1 MKKLRICLMAVVLFG
16 SFSMGALQVDATE
29 RWKPEPVTE
38 VVTPE
43 KIVNIDATKSILA
56 LGADLSANQRASV
69 LSQMGLTEG
78 DLAGFTVISITNE
91 MEHQYL
97 GSYMDASVIGSKSLS
112 SVLITP
118 KESGHGVVVTTK
130 NINYCTTGMYR
141 NALLTA
147 GVSDAEILVAAPSP
161 MSGTA
166 ALIGAIKGYE
176 AMTGVAVQEVSL
188 DTAMDELIT
197 TGEIAED
204 IAAKTGGDSEQI
216 EELIAFVKANV
227 AAHELKTEDDVLAVI
242 AEGEQKF
249 KVTLTQE
256 QKQQIVDIM
265 MKINELG
272 LDPQMLIEQAEDLY
286 SQFGTDFFADLDL
299 NLDELNLDSL
309 NLDGLDT
316 EALEEEV
323 SKQISEGF
331 ISKVVSAIKEFFAGF
346 FS

>member
-1 MKKLRICLMAVVLFG
+1 MKKFLVCFVAAVLFFAMPVNA
-16 SFSMGALQVDATE
+16 SEVDDLKAAGDY
-29 RWKPEPVTE
+29 VN
-38 VVTPE
+38 PE
-43 KIVNIDATKSILA
+43 KVVNIDTSKPILA
-56 LGADLSANQRASV
+56 LGADLSAQQRASV
-69 LSQMGLTEG
+69 LAQMGITEE
-78 DLAGFTVISITNE
+78 DVASFTVIDITNE

-97 GSYMDASVIGSKSLS
+97 GSYMDASVIGTKSLS

-118 KESGHGVVVTTK
+118 KESGHGIVVTTK

-176 AMTGVAVQEVSL
+176 AMTGVVVEEGTL

-197 TGEIAED
+197 TGEIAEE
-204 IAAKTGGDSEQI
+204 IAAQTGGDSEQI

-227 AAHELKTEDDVLAVI
+227 AARELETEEDVLAVI

-249 KVTLTQE
+249 GVTLSE
-256 QKQQIVDIM
+256 SQKQQIVDIM

-286 SQFGTDFFADLDL
+286 SQFGTDFFEDLQIDLD
-299 NLDELNLDSL
+299 NLDLDSL
-309 NLDGLDT
+309 NLDDFDT
-316 EALEEEV
+316 QALEDESFLGKIV
-323 SKQISEGF
+323 N
-331 ISKVVSAIKEFFAGF
+331 AIKEFFAGIF
-346 FS
+346 

>member
-1 MKKLRICLMAVVLFG
+1 MKKLRICLATMVALFTFLTG
-16 SFSMGALQVDATE
+16 TMQVCATASE
-29 RWKPEPVTE
+29 LPEPVAD
-38 VVTPE
+38 VVNPE

-56 LGADLSANQRASV
+56 LGADLSDEQRASV
-69 LSQMGLTEG
+69 LTQMGLTEA
-78 DLAGFTVISITNE
+78 DLPSFTLITITNE

-118 KESGHGVVVTTK
+118 KESGGVVVTTK

-176 AMTGVAVQEVSL
+176 AMTGVAVEEVTL

-204 IAAKTGGDSEQI
+204 IATQTGGDSEQI

-227 AAHELKTEDDVLAVI
+227 AAGELKTEEDVLAVI
-242 AEGEQKF
+242 AEGEKKF
-249 KVTLTQE
+249 EVTLTQE

-286 SQFGTDFFADLDL
+286 GKFGTDFFQDLNI
-299 NLDELNLDSL
+299 NLDELNLDNL

-323 SKQISEGF
+323 TKQMSEGF
-331 ISKVVSAIKEFFAGF
+331 IAKVVNAIKEFFAGI

>member
-1 MKKLRICLMAVVLFG
+1 MYMKKFLVCFMAAVLLCAMPV
-16 SFSMGALQVDATE
+16 SASQADLLAPTTDIVD
-29 RWKPEPVTE
+29 
-38 VVTPE
+38 PE
-43 KIVNIDATKSILA
+43 KAAEIDSTRPILA
-56 LGADLSANQRASV
+56 LGADLSAQQRASV
-69 LSQMGLTEG
+69 FAQMGITEA
-78 DLAGFTVISITNE
+78 DLASFTVIDITNE

-97 GSYMDASVIGSKSLS
+97 GSYMDASVIGTKSLS

-118 KESGHGVVVTTK
+118 KESGHGIVVTTK

-176 AMTGVAVQEVSL
+176 AMTGAVVEETAL

-197 TGEIAED
+197 TGEIAEE
-204 IAAKTGGDSEQI
+204 IAAQTGGDSEQI

-227 AAHELKTEDDVLAVI
+227 AARELETEEDVLAVI

-249 KVTLTQE
+249 GVTLSE
-256 QKQQIVDIM
+256 NQKQQIVDIM

-286 SQFGTDFFADLDL
+286 SQFGTDFFEDLQIDLDNFDLDNL
-299 NLDELNLDSL
+299 NLDDLE
-309 NLDGLDT
+309 T
-316 EALEEEV
+316 KALEEESFLGKIV
-323 SKQISEGF
+323 N
-331 ISKVVSAIKEFFAGF
+331 AIKEFFAGIF
-346 FS
+346 

>member
-1 MKKLRICLMAVVLFG
+1 MKKILIYVVMSVFLF
-16 SFSMGALQVDATE
+16 SAPVTATE
-29 RWKPEPVTE
+29 AKATE
-38 VVTPE
+38 ADIINPE
-43 KIVNIDATKSILA
+43 KVVNIDMSKPILA
-56 LGADLSANQRASV
+56 LGADLSAEQRASV
-69 LSQMGLTEG
+69 LMQMGITET
-78 DLAGFTVISITNE
+78 DLASFTVIDITNE

-97 GSYMDASVIGSKSLS
+97 GSYMDASVIGTKSLS
-112 SVLITP
+112 SVLIIP

-176 AMTGVAVQEVSL
+176 AMTGVTVTDGSL

-197 TGEIAED
+197 TGEIAD
-204 IAAKTGGDSEQI
+204 QIAAQTGGDSGQI
-216 EELIAFVKANV
+216 EELIAFVKARV
-227 AAHELKTEDDVLAVI
+227 AAGELESEEDILSVI
-242 AEGEQKF
+242 TEGEQEF
-249 KVTLTQE
+249 GITLAQE

-272 LDPQMLIEQAEDLY
+272 LDPKMLIEQAEDLY
-286 SQFGTDFFADLDL
+286 SRFGTDFFEDLQLDLDTL
-299 NLDELNLDSL
+299 NLDTLNPDDFNLDRL
-309 NLDGLDT
+309 NPEGT
-316 EALEEEV
+316 EEESFL
-323 SKQISEGF
+323 SKI
-331 ISKVVSAIKEFFAGF
+331 VSAIKEFFAGL

>member
-1 MKKLRICLMAVVLFG
+1 MKKLRICLATMVALFTFLTG
-16 SFSMGALQVDATE
+16 TMQVCATASE
-29 RWKPEPVTE
+29 LPEPVAD
-38 VVTPE
+38 VVNPE

-56 LGADLSANQRASV
+56 LGADLSDEQRASV
-69 LSQMGLTEG
+69 LTQMGLTEA
-78 DLAGFTVISITNE
+78 DLPSFTLITITNE

-118 KESGHGVVVTTK
+118 KESGGVVVTTK

-176 AMTGVAVQEVSL
+176 AMTGVAVEEVTL

-204 IAAKTGGDSEQI
+204 IATQTGGDSEQI

-227 AAHELKTEDDVLAVI
+227 AAGELKTEEDVLAVI
-242 AEGEQKF
+242 AEGEKKF
-249 KVTLTQE
+249 EVTLTQE

-286 SQFGTDFFADLDL
+286 GKFGTDFFQDLNI
-299 NLDELNLDSL
+299 NLDELNLDNL

-316 EALEEEV
+316 EAIEEEI
-323 SKQISEGF
+323 SKQVSEGF
-331 ISKVVSAIKEFFAGF
+331 IAKVVNAIKEFFAGI

>member
-1 MKKLRICLMAVVLFG
+1 MKKLRIGLLAITLCV
-16 SFSMGALQVDATE
+16 SFSMGTWQIHATASE
-29 RWKPEPVTE
+29 LGEPVADI
-38 VVTPE
+38 VDQE

-56 LGADLSANQRASV
+56 LGADLSADQRASV
-69 LSQMGLTEG
+69 LTQMGLTEA
-78 DLAGFTVISITNE
+78 DLPSFTLITITNE

-176 AMTGVAVQEVSL
+176 AMTGVAVEEVTL

-204 IAAKTGGDSEQI
+204 IATQTGGDSEQI

-227 AAHELKTEDDVLAVI
+227 AAGELKTEEDVLAVI

-249 KVTLTQE
+249 EVTLTQE

-286 SQFGTDFFADLDL
+286 GKFGTDFFKDLNI
-299 NLDELNLDSL
+299 NLDELNLDNL

-316 EALEEEV
+316 EAIEEEI
-323 SKQISEGF
+323 SKQVSEGF
-331 ISKVVSAIKEFFAGF
+331 IAKVVNAIKEFFAGI

>member
-1 MKKLRICLMAVVLFG
+1 MKKVWICLMMAMLIWSSPLGMTKAEASQGTDGLPKTPVADVV
-16 SFSMGALQVDATE
+16 D
-29 RWKPEPVTE
+29 
-38 VVTPE
+38 PE
-43 KIVNIDATKSILA
+43 KVVNIDASRPILA
-56 LGADLSANQRASV
+56 LGADLSSEQRASV
-69 LSQMGLTEG
+69 LSQMGLTEA
-78 DLAGFTVISITNE
+78 DLASFTVIDITNE

-97 GSYMDASVIGSKSLS
+97 ASYMDASVIGTKSLS

-118 KESGHGVVVTTK
+118 KESGGVVVTTK

-176 AMTGVAVQEVSL
+176 AMTGQVVEEVSL

-197 TGEIAED
+197 TGEIAEE
-204 IAAKTGGDSEQI
+204 IAAQTGGDSGQI

-227 AAHELKTEDDVLAVI
+227 AARELETEEDVLATI

-249 KVTLTQE
+249 GVTLSQE
-256 QKQQIVDIM
+256 QKQQIVDVM

-286 SQFGTDFFADLDL
+286 SQFGTDFFENLELDLDSL
-299 NLDELNLDSL
+299 NLDNLNLDSL
-309 NLDGLDT
+309 NLDNLETD
-316 EALEEEV
+316 AFEEE
-323 SKQISEGF
+323 GF
-331 ISKVVSAIKEFFAGF
+331 LSKVVNAIKEFFA
-346 FS
+346 

>member
-1 MKKLRICLMAVVLFG
+1 MKKLRICLATMAALFTFLTG
-16 SFSMGALQVDATE
+16 TMQVCATASE
-29 RWKPEPVTE
+29 LPEPVAD
-38 VVTPE
+38 VVNPE

-56 LGADLSANQRASV
+56 LGADLSAEQRASV
-69 LSQMGLTEG
+69 LTQMGLTEA
-78 DLAGFTVISITNE
+78 DLPSFTLITITNE

-97 GSYMDASVIGSKSLS
+97 GAYMDASVIGSKSLS

-118 KESGHGVVVTTK
+118 KESGGVVVTTK

-176 AMTGVAVQEVSL
+176 AMTGVAVEEVTL

-204 IAAKTGGDSEQI
+204 IATQTGGDSEQI

-227 AAHELKTEDDVLAVI
+227 AAGELKTEEDVLAVI

-249 KVTLTQE
+249 EVTLTQE

-286 SQFGTDFFADLDL
+286 GKFGTDFFQDLNI
-299 NLDELNLDSL
+299 NLDELNLDNL

-316 EALEEEV
+316 EAIEEEI
-323 SKQISEGF
+323 SKQVSEGF
-331 ISKVVSAIKEFFAGF
+331 IAKVVNAIKEFFAGI

>member
-1 MKKLRICLMAVVLFG
+1 MKKLGICLMAAVLCLT
-16 SFSMGALQVDATE
+16 SPACMTQVKATE
-29 RWKPEPVTE
+29 REVPVAE
-38 VVTPE
+38 ADVVDQE
-43 KIVNIDATKSILA
+43 KIVNIDASRPILA
-56 LGADLSANQRASV
+56 LGADLSADQRAAV
-69 LSQMGLTEG
+69 LSQIGITEA
-78 DLAGFTVISITNE
+78 DLASFTVIQITNE

-97 GSYMDASVIGSKSLS
+97 GSYMDASVIGTKSLS

-176 AMTGVAVQEVSL
+176 AMTGVVVEEVSL

-197 TGEIAED
+197 TGEIAEE
-204 IAAKTGGDSEQI
+204 IAAQTGGDSEQI
-216 EELIAFVKANV
+216 EELIAFVKAKV
-227 AAHELKTEDDVLAVI
+227 AAGELENETEIRSAI
-242 AEGEQKF
+242 AEGEEKF
-249 KVTLTQE
+249 GVKLADE
-256 QKQQIVDIM
+256 QIQQIVDIM

-272 LDPQMLIEQAEDLY
+272 LDPKMLIEQAEDLY
-286 SQFGTDFFADLDL
+286 SRFGTEFLNNL
-299 NLDELNLDSL
+299 NLDNLDT
-309 NLDGLDT
+309 D
-316 EALEEEV
+316 AIKEEV
-323 SKQISEGF
+323 KKQVSDGF
-331 ISKVVSAIKEFFAGF
+331 IAKIVDAIKEFFAGI

>member
-1 MKKLRICLMAVVLFG
+1 MKKFLVCFMAAVLLCAMPV
-16 SFSMGALQVDATE
+16 SASQADLLAPTTDIVD
-29 RWKPEPVTE
+29 
-38 VVTPE
+38 PE
-43 KIVNIDATKSILA
+43 KAAEIDSTRPILA
-56 LGADLSANQRASV
+56 LGADLSAQQRASV
-69 LSQMGLTEG
+69 FAQMGITEA
-78 DLAGFTVISITNE
+78 DLASFTVIDITNE

-97 GSYMDASVIGSKSLS
+97 GSYMDASVIGTKSLS

-118 KESGHGVVVTTK
+118 KESGHGIVVTTK

-176 AMTGVAVQEVSL
+176 AMTGAVVEETAL

-197 TGEIAED
+197 TGEIAEE
-204 IAAKTGGDSEQI
+204 IAAQTGGDSEQI

-227 AAHELKTEDDVLAVI
+227 AARELETEEDVLAVI

-249 KVTLTQE
+249 GVTLSE
-256 QKQQIVDIM
+256 NQKQQIVDIM

-286 SQFGTDFFADLDL
+286 SQFGTDFFEDLQIDLDNFDLDNL
-299 NLDELNLDSL
+299 NLDDLE
-309 NLDGLDT
+309 T
-316 EALEEEV
+316 KALEEESFLGKIV
-323 SKQISEGF
+323 N
-331 ISKVVSAIKEFFAGF
+331 AIKEFFAGIF
-346 FS
+346 

>member
-1 MKKLRICLMAVVLFG
+1 MKKFLVCFMAAVLFCAMPV
-16 SFSMGALQVDATE
+16 SASEVDLLEATHDY
-29 RWKPEPVTE
+29 VQ
-38 VVTPE
+38 PE
-43 KIVNIDATKSILA
+43 KVVNIDASRPILA
-56 LGADLSANQRASV
+56 LGADLSADQRASV
-69 LSQMGLTEG
+69 LAQMGITEA
-78 DLAGFTVISITNE
+78 DLASFTVIDITNE

-97 GSYMDASVIGSKSLS
+97 GSYMDASVIGTKSLS

-118 KESGHGVVVTTK
+118 KESGHGIVVTTK

-176 AMTGVAVQEVSL
+176 AMTGVAVEEETL

-197 TGEIAED
+197 TGEIADE
-204 IAAKTGGDSEQI
+204 IAAQTGGDSEQI

-227 AAHELKTEDDVLAVI
+227 AARELDTEEDVLAVI
-242 AEGEQKF
+242 DEGEQKF
-249 KVTLTQE
+249 GVALSE
-256 QKQQIVDIM
+256 SQKQQIVDIM

-286 SQFGTDFFADLDL
+286 SQFGSDFFEDLQIDFD
-299 NLDELNLDSL
+299 NLDLDSL

-316 EALEEEV
+316 QA
-323 SKQISEGF
+323 SESESFLGK
-331 ISKVVSAIKEFFAGF
+331 IVNAVKEFFAGI

>member
-1 MKKLRICLMAVVLFG
+1 MKKLLICIMAAVLCLA
-16 SFSMGALQVDATE
+16 SPVYATE
-29 RWKPEPVTE
+29 ADISPEDLPAAKSD
-38 VVTPE
+38 VVDPE
-43 KIVNIDATKSILA
+43 KIVNIDATRPILA
-56 LGADLSANQRASV
+56 LGADLSADQRASV
-69 LSQMGLTEG
+69 FAQMGITEA
-78 DLAGFTVISITNE
+78 DLVSFTVIDITNE

-97 GSYMDASVIGSKSLS
+97 GSYMDASVIGTKSLS

-118 KESGHGVVVTTK
+118 KESGGVVVTTK

-176 AMTGVAVQEVSL
+176 AMTGVVVEEVSL

-197 TGEIAED
+197 TGEIAEE
-204 IAAKTGGDSEQI
+204 IAAQTGGDSEQI

-227 AAHELKTEDDVLAVI
+227 TARELETEEDILATI
-242 AEGEQKF
+242 AEGEQQF
-249 KVTLTQE
+249 NVTLSQE

-286 SQFGTDFFADLDL
+286 SQFGTDFFENLDI
-299 NLDELNLDSL
+299 NLDELDLDSL
-309 NLDGLDT
+309 NLDGLET
-316 EALEEEV
+316 EVFEEEGFL
-323 SKQISEGF
+323 SQI
-331 ISKVVSAIKEFFAGF
+331 VNAIKEFFAGI

>member
-1 MKKLRICLMAVVLFG
+1 MKRFLVYLMAAVLVLV
-16 SFSMGALQVDATE
+16 SPIWITEVSATE
-29 RWKPEPVTE
+29 SEFPVAE
-38 VVTPE
+38 ADVVDPE
-43 KIVNIDATKSILA
+43 KVVNIDATRPILA
-56 LGADLSANQRASV
+56 LGADLSAEQRASV
-69 LSQMGLTEG
+69 FAQMGIAEA
-78 DLAGFTVISITNE
+78 DLSSFTVIDITNE

-97 GSYMDASVIGSKSLS
+97 GSYMDASVIGMKSLS

-118 KESGHGVVVTTK
+118 KESGGVVVTTK

-176 AMTGVAVQEVSL
+176 AMTGVAVEEVTL

-197 TGEIAED
+197 TGEIAEE
-204 IAAKTGGDSEQI
+204 IAEKTGGDSEQI
-216 EELIAFVKANV
+216 EELIAFVKARV
-227 AAHELKTEDDVLAVI
+227 AASELETEEDILSVI
-242 AEGEQKF
+242 TEGEQEF
-249 KVTLTQE
+249 GVTLSQE

-286 SQFGTDFFADLDL
+286 SQFGTDFLNNLDLD
-299 NLDELNLDSL
+299 N
-309 NLDGLDT
+309 LDT
-316 EALEEEV
+316 EAIEKEV
-323 SKQISEGF
+323 TKQVTEGF
-331 ISKVVSAIKEFFAGF
+331 LSKVVSAIKEFFVGI

>member
-1 MKKLRICLMAVVLFG
+1 MKKFLVCFMAAVLLCAMPV
-16 SFSMGALQVDATE
+16 SASQADLLAPTTDIVD
-29 RWKPEPVTE
+29 
-38 VVTPE
+38 PE
-43 KIVNIDATKSILA
+43 KAAEIDSTKPILA
-56 LGADLSANQRASV
+56 LGADLSAQQRASV
-69 LSQMGLTEG
+69 FAQMGITEA
-78 DLAGFTVISITNE
+78 DLASFTVIDITNE

-97 GSYMDASVIGSKSLS
+97 GSYMDASVIGTKSLS

-118 KESGHGVVVTTK
+118 KESGHGIVVTTK

-176 AMTGVAVQEVSL
+176 AMTGAVVEETAL

-197 TGEIAED
+197 TGEIAEE
-204 IAAKTGGDSEQI
+204 IAAQTGGDSEQI

-227 AAHELKTEDDVLAVI
+227 AARELETEEDVLAVI

-249 KVTLTQE
+249 GVTLSE
-256 QKQQIVDIM
+256 NQKQQIVDIM

-286 SQFGTDFFADLDL
+286 SQFGTDFFEDLQIDLDNFDLDNL
-299 NLDELNLDSL
+299 NLDDLE
-309 NLDGLDT
+309 T
-316 EALEEEV
+316 KALEEESFLGKIV
-323 SKQISEGF
+323 N
-331 ISKVVSAIKEFFAGF
+331 AIKEFFAGIF
-346 FS
+346 

>member
-1 MKKLRICLMAVVLFG
+1 MKRFLVYLMAAVLVLV
-16 SFSMGALQVDATE
+16 SPIWITEVSATE
-29 RWKPEPVTE
+29 SEFPVAE
-38 VVTPE
+38 ADVVDPE
-43 KIVNIDATKSILA
+43 KVVNIDATRPILA
-56 LGADLSANQRASV
+56 LGADLSAEQRASV
-69 LSQMGLTEG
+69 FAQMGIAEA
-78 DLAGFTVISITNE
+78 DLSSFTVIDITNE

-97 GSYMDASVIGSKSLS
+97 GSYMDASVIGTKSLS

-118 KESGHGVVVTTK
+118 KESGGVVVTTK

-176 AMTGVAVQEVSL
+176 AMTGVAVEEVTL

-197 TGEIAED
+197 TGEIAEE
-204 IAAKTGGDSEQI
+204 IAEKTGGDSEQI
-216 EELIAFVKANV
+216 EELIAFVKARV
-227 AAHELKTEDDVLAVI
+227 AASELETEEDILSVI
-242 AEGEQKF
+242 TEGEQEF
-249 KVTLTQE
+249 GVTLSQE

-286 SQFGTDFFADLDL
+286 SQFGTDFLNNLDLD
-299 NLDELNLDSL
+299 N
-309 NLDGLDT
+309 LDT
-316 EALEEEV
+316 EAIEKEV
-323 SKQISEGF
+323 TKQVTEGF
-331 ISKVVSAIKEFFAGF
+331 LSKVVSAIKEFFAGI

>member
-1 MKKLRICLMAVVLFG
+1 MKKLLVCLMVAALFL
-16 SFSMGALQVDATE
+16 SLPMGTLQVKATNSE
-29 RWKPEPVTE
+29 LPEPVAEE
-38 VVTPE
+38 VDPE
-43 KIVNIDATKSILA
+43 RIVNIDATKQILA
-56 LGADLSANQRASV
+56 LGADLSAEQRASV

-78 DLAGFTVISITNE
+78 DLASFTVITITNE

-97 GSYMDASVIGSKSLS
+97 GSYMDASVIGTKSLS

-118 KESGHGVVVTTK
+118 KESGGVVVTTK

-176 AMTGVAVQEVSL
+176 AMTGVAVQEVTL

-204 IAAKTGGDSEQI
+204 IAAQTGGDSEQI

-227 AAHELKTEDDVLAVI
+227 AARELDTEEDVLATI
-242 AEGEQKF
+242 AEGEEKF
-249 KVTLTQE
+249 GVTLTQE

-286 SQFGTDFFADLDL
+286 SQFGTDFLQDLDINLDNLNLDDLDL
-299 NLDELNLDSL
+299 DKLQ
-309 NLDGLDT
+309 T
-316 EALEEEV
+316 EALEEESFLGKIV
-323 SKQISEGF
+323 N
-331 ISKVVSAIKEFFAGF
+331 AIKEFFAGIF
-346 FS
+346 

>member
-1 MKKLRICLMAVVLFG
+1 MKRFLVCLMAVALFLASPVG
-16 SFSMGALQVDATE
+16 VTEACATE
-29 RWKPEPVTE
+29 SKQETAVAD
-38 VVTPE
+38 VVDPE
-43 KIVNIDATKSILA
+43 KIVNIDATRPILA
-56 LGADLSANQRASV
+56 LGADLSAEQRASV
-69 LSQMGLTEG
+69 FAQMGITEA
-78 DLAGFTVISITNE
+78 DLASFTVIDITNE

-97 GSYMDASVIGSKSLS
+97 GSYMEASVIGTKSLS

-118 KESGHGVVVTTK
+118 KESGGVVVTTK

-176 AMTGVAVQEVSL
+176 AMTGVAVEEVTL

-197 TGEIAED
+197 TGEIAEE
-204 IAAKTGGDSEQI
+204 IAEKTGGDSEQI
-216 EELIAFVKANV
+216 EELIAFVKARV
-227 AAHELKTEDDVLAVI
+227 AASELETEEDILSVI
-242 AEGEQKF
+242 SEGEQEF
-249 KVTLTQE
+249 GVTLSQD

-286 SQFGTDFFADLDL
+286 SQFGTDFLNNLDLD
-299 NLDELNLDSL
+299 N
-309 NLDGLDT
+309 LDT
-316 EALEEEV
+316 EAIEKEV
-323 SKQISEGF
+323 TKQVTEGF
-331 ISKVVSAIKEFFAGF
+331 LSKVVSAIKEFFAGI

>member
-1 MKKLRICLMAVVLFG
+1 MKKFLVCFMAAVLLCAMPV
-16 SFSMGALQVDATE
+16 SASQADLLAPTTDIVD
-29 RWKPEPVTE
+29 
-38 VVTPE
+38 PE
-43 KIVNIDATKSILA
+43 KAAEIDSTRPILA
-56 LGADLSANQRASV
+56 LGADLSAQQRAPV
-69 LSQMGLTEG
+69 FAQMGITEA
-78 DLAGFTVISITNE
+78 DLASFTVIDITNE

-97 GSYMDASVIGSKSLS
+97 GSYMDASVIGTKSLS

-118 KESGHGVVVTTK
+118 KESGHGIVVTTK

-176 AMTGVAVQEVSL
+176 AMTGAVVEETAL

-197 TGEIAED
+197 TGEIAEE
-204 IAAKTGGDSEQI
+204 IAAQTGGDSEQI

-227 AAHELKTEDDVLAVI
+227 AARELETEEDVLAVI

-249 KVTLTQE
+249 GVTLSE
-256 QKQQIVDIM
+256 NQKQQIVDIM

-286 SQFGTDFFADLDL
+286 SQFGTDFFEDLQIDLDNFDLDNL
-299 NLDELNLDSL
+299 NLDDLE
-309 NLDGLDT
+309 T
-316 EALEEEV
+316 KALEEESFLGKIV
-323 SKQISEGF
+323 N
-331 ISKVVSAIKEFFAGF
+331 AIKEFFAGIF
-346 FS
+346 

>member
-1 MKKLRICLMAVVLFG
+1 MKKLWICLMAAALFLG
-16 SFSMGALQVDATE
+16 SPSWMTEAGATE
-29 RWKPEPVTE
+29 VMEDASKTPVSD
-38 VVTPE
+38 VVDPE
-43 KIVNIDATKSILA
+43 KIVNIDASKPILA
-56 LGADLSANQRASV
+56 LGADLSAEQRASV
-69 LSQMGLTEG
+69 FAQMGITEA
-78 DLAGFTVISITNE
+78 DLASFTMIDITNE

-97 GSYMDASVIGSKSLS
+97 GSYMDASVIGTKSLS

-176 AMTGVAVQEVSL
+176 AMTGQVVEEVSL

-197 TGEIAED
+197 TGEIAEE
-204 IAAKTGGDSEQI
+204 IAAQTGGDSEQI
-216 EELIAFVKANV
+216 EELIAFVKAKV
-227 AAHELKTEDDVLAVI
+227 AAGELESETDIRDAI
-242 AEGEQKF
+242 AEGEEKF
-249 KVTLTQE
+249 GVSLAEE
-256 QKQQIVDIM
+256 QVQQIVDIM

-286 SQFGTDFFADLDL
+286 SQFGTDFLNNL
-299 NLDELNLDSL
+299 NLDN
-309 NLDGLDT
+309 LDT
-316 EALEEEV
+316 EAIGEEV
-323 SKQISEGF
+323 KKQVSEGF
-331 ISKVVSAIKEFFAGF
+331 ISKIVDAIKEFFAGI

>member
-1 MKKLRICLMAVVLFG
+1 MNMKKLLICLMAAVLFLG
-16 SFSMGALQVDATE
+16 SPLWMTEAGASEVVDDTS
-29 RWKPEPVTE
+29 KTPVTD
-38 VVTPE
+38 VVDPE
-43 KIVNIDATKSILA
+43 KIVNIDASRPILA
-56 LGADLSANQRASV
+56 LGADLSAEQRASV
-69 LSQMGLTEG
+69 LAQMGITEE
-78 DLAGFTVISITNE
+78 DLVSFTVIDITNE

-97 GSYMDASVIGSKSLS
+97 GSYMDASVIGTKSLS

-176 AMTGVAVQEVSL
+176 AMTGNVVEEVSL

-197 TGEIAED
+197 TGEIAEE
-204 IAAKTGGDSEQI
+204 IAAQTGGDSEQI
-216 EELIAFVKANV
+216 EELIAFVKAKV
-227 AAHELKTEDDVLAVI
+227 AAGELESETDIRDVI
-242 AEGEQKF
+242 AEGEEKF
-249 KVTLTQE
+249 GVTLAEE
-256 QKQQIVDIM
+256 QVQQIVDIM

-286 SQFGTDFFADLDL
+286 SQFGTEFLDNLDLD
-299 NLDELNLDSL
+299 NLDTD
-309 NLDGLDT
+309 
-316 EALEEEV
+316 AIKEEV
-323 SKQISEGF
+323 SKQMSDGF
-331 ISKVVSAIKEFFAGF
+331 LSKIVDAIKEFFAGI

>member
-1 MKKLRICLMAVVLFG
+1 MKKLRIFLATMAALFTFLTG
-16 SFSMGALQVDATE
+16 TMQVCATASE
-29 RWKPEPVTE
+29 LPEPVAD
-38 VVTPE
+38 VVNPE

-56 LGADLSANQRASV
+56 LGADLSDEQRASV
-69 LSQMGLTEG
+69 LTQMGLTEA
-78 DLAGFTVISITNE
+78 DLPSFTLITITNE

-118 KESGHGVVVTTK
+118 KESGGVVVTTK

-176 AMTGVAVQEVSL
+176 AMTGVAVEEVTL

-204 IAAKTGGDSEQI
+204 IATQTGGDSEQI

-227 AAHELKTEDDVLAVI
+227 AAGELKTEEDVLAVI
-242 AEGEQKF
+242 AEGEKKF
-249 KVTLTQE
+249 EVTLTQE

-286 SQFGTDFFADLDL
+286 GKFGTDFFQDLNI
-299 NLDELNLDSL
+299 NLDELNLDNL

-316 EALEEEV
+316 EAIEEEI
-323 SKQISEGF
+323 SKQVSEGF
-331 ISKVVSAIKEFFAGF
+331 IAKVVNAIKEFFAGI